1 MNLFYIDSTVRRS
14 REFSVSNFS
23 MTRLARTRKIEESIL
38 SLIWTTST
46 KILSHPLSGIES
58 WRSNPTSILLSIYS
72 TPISNSLPDE
82 ETWKLCW
89 VVHSGT
95 NFEQESQDTFILI
108 LSALTIVIFSSRI
121 FFILIQKRRFM
132 LLSTISKNN
141 FQNWNN
147 FTKFFEQTIDLAVH
161 LQRCKRW
168 TFLALRMQKIRWIPT
183 SKFVFRERKAQVFIL
198 ISLIPTLALSCPLR
212 KPNLLHLP

>member
-121 FFILIQKRRFM
+121 FFILIQKRRFI
-132 LLSTISKNN
+132 LLSCRRFLRIIFRIGIILRNSSSK
-141 FQNWNN
+141 
-147 FTKFFEQTIDLAVH
+147 L
-161 LQRCKRW
+161 
-168 TFLALRMQKIRWIPT
+168 
-183 SKFVFRERKAQVFIL
+183 SIL
-198 ISLIPTLALSCPLR
+198 LSIYNVGNVELS
-212 KPNLLHLP
+212 